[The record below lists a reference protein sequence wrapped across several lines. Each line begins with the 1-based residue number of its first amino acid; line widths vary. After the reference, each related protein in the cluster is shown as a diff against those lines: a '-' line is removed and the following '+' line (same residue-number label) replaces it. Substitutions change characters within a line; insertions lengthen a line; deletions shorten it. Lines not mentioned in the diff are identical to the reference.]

1 MNKVKVF
8 APATVANVACGFDV
22 LGFAL
27 NHPGD
32 TLIAEKN
39 SDNQLKISAIHNA
52 SNLPLDPKSNVITVA
67 VQAMLDQLGS
77 NQGITFE
84 LSKGVKAGSGIGSSA
99 ASSAAAVFAA
109 NELLGKPFTKKEL
122 FEVLNRTFT
131 GNTIPTLPEPKE
143 ESISLTSLKEFI
155 GEDTEQLNE
164 IINSFQE
171 QLEKFLSSIE
181 GLFLEKKFQEIRLYA
196 HKMKTSFGMF
206 SISTE
211 ELVKIEST
219 DDEDFVSN
227 GITIFKP
234 LLDQIEDILVKL
246 KNVAL

>member
-99 ASSAAAVFAA
+99 ASSAAAV
-109 NELLGKPFTKKEL
+109 L
-122 FEVLNRTFT
+122 
-131 GNTIPTLPEPKE
+131 
-143 ESISLTSLKEFI
+143 
-155 GEDTEQLNE
+155 
-164 IINSFQE
+164 
-171 QLEKFLSSIE
+171 
-181 GLFLEKKFQEIRLYA
+181 
-196 HKMKTSFGMF
+196 
-206 SISTE
+206 
-211 ELVKIEST
+211 
-219 DDEDFVSN
+219 
-227 GITIFKP
+227 
-234 LLDQIEDILVKL
+234 
-246 KNVAL
+246 